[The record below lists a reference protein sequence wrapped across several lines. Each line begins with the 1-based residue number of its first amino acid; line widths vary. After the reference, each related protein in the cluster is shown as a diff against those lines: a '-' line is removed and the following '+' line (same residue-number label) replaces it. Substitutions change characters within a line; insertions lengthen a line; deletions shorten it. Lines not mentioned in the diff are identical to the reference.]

1 MASIRK
7 IPRSQYWIACITLS
21 DGRQTQRTTK
31 CTDRKKAML
40 IASQLE
46 EAELEARRG
55 LLTEHA
61 VRRHISKTY
70 EIVTG
75 SKLTSYSIEGWLSW
89 WLENKVKAKRK
100 GTSDRY
106 GTSVRSFLDAI
117 GDRRKLDT
125 RHLSHTD
132 AEKFRDK
139 LIESGKSAR
148 TVNVDLKTVSSAF
161 NLAKKGRLLDA
172 NPFDSLDALPVSEG
186 VKKNFTKEQIEE
198 ILRHAE
204 GDWYGLILFGY
215 YTGARISD
223 ITQLKRENLDLN
235 GDPPMLRFKE
245 AKKQDKHKR
254 ELVIPIH
261 QKLMEWIAMKG
272 FGNSDGYVFP
282 KLQPKGT
289 GGRSGLSQSF
299 KRILLKAG
307 ILKELYQKRKEG
319 SVGRTVSPYSFH
331 SLRHSFKTEL
341 ANKGVP
347 SDLRDVLSGHAK
359 PSVAEGYVHRGHDV
373 LMDAIKVLP
382 DLRVA

>member
-1 MASIRK
+1 
-7 IPRSQYWIACITLS
+7 
-21 DGRQTQRTTK
+21 
-31 CTDRKKAML
+31 ML

-148 TVNVDLKTVSSAF
+148 TVNVDLKTISSAF

-186 VKKNFTKEQIEE
+186 VKKNFTKEQVEE

-223 ITQLKRENLDLN
+223 ITQLKRENLYLN
-235 GDPPMLRFKE
+235 DDPPMLRFKE

-341 ANKGVP
+341 ANKGIP

>member
-1 MASIRK
+1 
-7 IPRSQYWIACITLS
+7 
-21 DGRQTQRTTK
+21 
-31 CTDRKKAML
+31 ML
-40 IASQLE
+40 IANQLE

-55 LLTEHA
+55 ILTEHA
-61 VRRHISKTY
+61 VRRHISKAY

-75 SKLTSYSIEGWLSW
+75 SKLTSYSIEGWLNW

-106 GTSVRSFLDAI
+106 GASVRCFLDAI

-125 RHLSHTD
+125 RHISHTD

-148 TVNVDLKTVSSAF
+148 TINVDLKTISSAF
-161 NLAKKGRLLDA
+161 NLARKDRLLDS
-172 NPFDSLDALPVSEG
+172 NPFDSLDSLPVSEG
-186 VKKNFTKEQIEE
+186 VKKNFTKKQVEE
-198 ILRHAE
+198 ILKHAE

-223 ITQLKRENLDLN
+223 LTQLKRENLDLN
-235 GDPPMLRFKE
+235 AEPPMLRFKE
-245 AKKQDKHKR
+245 TKKQDKHKR
-254 ELVIPIH
+254 VLLIPIH
-261 QKLMEWIAMKG
+261 KKLSEW
-272 FGNSDGYVFP
+272 VFSRCRASAGDYMFP
-282 KLQPKGT
+282 DLQSKGT
-289 GGRSGLSQSF
+289 GGNKGLSQSF

-307 ILKELYQKRKEG
+307 ILKELYQKRKKG